1 MEYSSFNSVS
11 VGKYM
16 FLYPSPL
23 DIPLSTFYNA
33 HSGVSFFVVP
43 YLVLFLA
50 VNVCL
55 PIFLVTKNDT
65 DLTWHQQV
73 LMPCLQGDISAF
85 YVSNLAR
92 SFPYSM
98 PHILLESW
106 NSPLRRWRHI
116 VQLYHIHHLHRLP

>member
-55 PIFLVTKNDT
+55 PIL
-65 DLTWHQQV
+65 
-73 LMPCLQGDISAF
+73 PAF
-85 YVSNLAR
+85 HVSNLAR

-106 NSPLRRWRHI
+106 NSPLRRWRQI